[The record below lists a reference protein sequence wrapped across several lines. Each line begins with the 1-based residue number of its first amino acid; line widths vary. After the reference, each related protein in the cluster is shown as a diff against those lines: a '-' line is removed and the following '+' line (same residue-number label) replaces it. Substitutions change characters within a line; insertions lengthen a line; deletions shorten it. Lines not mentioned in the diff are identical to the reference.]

1 MIVKAHLYL
10 IIIHRLMTIFKQ
22 LAVLG
27 WLIGVACQIAKAFDV
42 IINIQNVNEE
52 QKERRIST
60 SEG

>member
-1 MIVKAHLYL
+1 
-10 IIIHRLMTIFKQ
+10 MTIFKQ